1 MSERKGFLY
10 LPDQEVVVS
19 DPGLDNAAALGWC
32 KASFLSVES
41 PMKVLEKVF
50 VSIENFFSDLDA
62 RRRDAYL
69 AQSQNVA
76 DLERRLRSLDSRPN
90 NFW

>member
-1 MSERKGFLY
+1 MNVF
-10 LPDQEVVVS
+10 
-19 DPGLDNAAALGWC
+19 
-32 KASFLSVES
+32 
-41 PMKVLEKVF
+41 EKVF

-69 AQSQNVA
+69 AESQNVA
-76 DLERRLRSLDSRPN
+76 DLERRLRVMDTRNN